1 MYAGYTDEPMI
12 LRSIVVYGV
21 LHKPSTVKF
30 NGKAISQFT
39 YDNLHYDPGFLD
51 YDPNL
56 PQYDLGFL
64 SYDPNLPQYD
74 LGFLDYDSNLPQYD
88 LGFLEYDPNLL
99 QYDPGF
105 LDYDPNLPQYDLGF
119 LDYDPNLPQ
128 YDLSFLDYDQNF
140 PQYESFFFYYVPNLP
155 PYDPGFLDYDPNFHQ
170 NDSGF
175 FAYDLNLP
183 QYDPGFLDYDPNL
196 PPYDPG
202 CFGYDSNFTQY
213 NPRFL
218 NDQNLPH
225 YAPSFLGHDPNLPQ
239 YDPCF
244 LDYDPIYH
252 SMIQSSLTMI
262 QIYLPMIQESLTIIQ
277 ESLTIIQIC
286 LALHQVSLTL
296 IQINLGEHRGPMLY
310 NVNWTKFT
318 MWNKDNPPH
327 EKANLYGSHPFYLVM
342 ENDGKSHG
350 VFLLNSNAMDVILQ
364 PAPAITWRTIGGIID
379 LYVFMGPTPGEV
391 IQQYTEV
398 IGHSFMPPYWSFGF
412 HLCRW
417 GYKTANETLDVVEK
431 NRQAGIPQDVQWNDI
446 DYMGNKKDFTYS
458 TEFGDMP
465 AMVNTLHNK
474 GMHYIMIMD
483 PGISN
488 KSPGNY
494 GPYDL
499 GIKMDIF
506 IKDSQGKP
514 LIGKVWPGDVVFPD
528 FTNNR
533 SFDYWT
539 QFVKS
544 FHDKVQFDGMWIDM
558 NEISNFVAGSINSC
572 PKNSIEDPPYV
583 PDVAGGSLKFSTI
596 CATSQQNLSISYNVH
611 NLYGLTETQATYT
624 ALKTVRNKRPF
635 IISRSTYAGQGYYGG
650 HWSGDNFATYHDM
663 AMSIPELL
671 NFNMFGISMIGADIC
686 GFQLDTTEEL
696 CQRWYQLGAFYPFS
710 RSHNSVGLKPQDPA
724 SFSQDLIDS
733 TKTAYMIRY
742 SLLPYLYTLFHKSH
756 MMGETVA
763 RPLFFEFP
771 QDKNTYSI
779 DSQFLWGSSLM
790 ISPALQKGTT
800 SIGAYFPSGVWYDW
814 YTGGAIRSN
823 GSVVKL
829 AAPANKINLHVR
841 GGSILTLQDPDLT
854 TTLRYDK
861 TLRTKRKKKKK
872 VISSGNEGDTIERRG
887 YHRSDLFWNE
897 GDTIN
902 THTMGKFN
910 MIRFLTSK
918 NTVMNNVMYAGYTD
932 EPMILR
938 SIVVYG
944 VLHKPSTVKFNGVA
958 ISQFTYDDNLH
969 VLKAQG
975 IAANILKTF
984 TFQWSFLDYDP
995 NYLSNSGFLD
1005 YDPNL
1010 PQYAPGF
1017 LDCDPNYLSMIQASS
1032 TVSKL
1037 TSV

>member
-1 MYAGYTDEPMI
+1 MAESSRITILVLLSLIVIVTVLLWLNAVLVPYVKVFFYPCNSTRDSSAQQVYRVSGNQEQQEVYEAEIVETVYIVNDIKLEENKQNRINQRPKNNAQCTNIRNEDRFDCDPEGAITQSNCEKRECCWRPVLRLTVNQSAGIVPPLNVPWCYYPSNYEGYKVNKVYNTKLGLNADLTRTTPSPYPEAI
-12 LRSIVVYGV
+12 KDLTVEIRYETQSRLRI
-21 LHKPSTVKF
+21 K
-30 NGKAISQFT
+30 I
-39 YDNLHYDPGFLD
+39 YDPATVRYEVPLNTPDVSQAVNDTLYTVSISKPTETFSVSVIRKDNSVALINTTGASPLTFC
-51 YDPNL
+51 N
-56 PQYDLGFL
+56 QFIEL
-64 SYDPNLPQYD
+64 S
-74 LGFLDYDSNLPQYD
+74 
-88 LGFLEYDPNLL
+88 
-99 QYDPGF
+99 
-105 LDYDPNLPQYDLGF
+105 
-119 LDYDPNLPQ
+119 
-128 YDLSFLDYDQNF
+128 SFL
-140 PQYESFFFYYVPNLP
+140 PSSF
-155 PYDPGFLDYDPNFHQ
+155 
-170 NDSGF
+170 
-175 FAYDLNLP
+175 
-183 QYDPGFLDYDPNL
+183 
-196 PPYDPG
+196 
-202 CFGYDSNFTQY
+202 
-213 NPRFL
+213 
-218 NDQNLPH
+218 
-225 YAPSFLGHDPNLPQ
+225 
-239 YDPCF
+239 
-244 LDYDPIYH
+244 IYG
-252 SMIQSSLTMI
+252 
-262 QIYLPMIQESLTIIQ
+262 
-277 ESLTIIQIC
+277 
-286 LALHQVSLTL
+286 
-296 IQINLGEHRGPMLY
+296 LGEHRGPLLH
-310 NVNWTKFT
+310 NVNWTRYT

-398 IGHSFMPPYWSFGF
+398 IGHSFMPPYWSLGF

-417 GYKTANETLDVVEK
+417 GYKTANETLAVVEK
-431 NRQAGIPQDVQWNDI
+431 NRQAAIPQDVQWNDI
-446 DYMGNKKDFTYS
+446 DYMDSKKDFTYS

-465 AMVNTLHNK
+465 AMVNTLHSK

-499 GIKMDIF
+499 GIKLDIF

-539 QFVKS
+539 QLVKS

-583 PDVAGGSLKFSTI
+583 PDVAGGSLRFSTI

-854 TTLRYDK
+854 TTLS
-861 TLRTKRKKKKK
+861 RKNKFSL
-872 VISSGNEGDTIERRG
+872 VVSLDVNGTAEGDLFWDDGDTI
-887 YHRSDLFWNE
+887 D
-897 GDTIN
+897 

-918 NTVMNNVMYAGYTD
+918 NTVTNNVMYAGYTD

-944 VLHKPSTVKFNGVA
+944 VLHKPSTVKFNGKAV
-958 ISQFTYDDNLH
+958 SQFTYDNLH
-969 VLKAQG
+969 VLRAQG
-975 IAANILKTF
+975 IAANMLKTF
-984 TFQWSFLDYDP
+984 TFQW
-995 NYLSNSGFLD
+995 
-1005 YDPNL
+1005 
-1010 PQYAPGF
+1010 
-1017 LDCDPNYLSMIQASS
+1017 
-1032 TVSKL
+1032 V
-1037 TSV
+1037 